1 MRKLAYVLMVIATMM
16 IIIGIIMQII
26 KNDCNNKTIKE
37 YFESDMCQYVGSYR
51 D

>member
-16 IIIGIIMQII
+16 IIIGVIMQII

-37 YFESDMCQYVGSYR
+37 YFESDVCRYV
-51 D
+51 DNN

>member
-1 MRKLAYVLMVIATMM
+1 MRKVYIL
-16 IIIGIIMQII
+16 IIIAIFLITLGIIMQII

>member
-16 IIIGIIMQII
+16 IIIGVIMQII
-26 KNDCNNKTIKE
+26 KNDCNSKTIKE

-51 D
+51 N

>member
-1 MRKLAYVLMVIATMM
+1 MRKVYILITIAIFLITL
-16 IIIGIIMQII
+16 GLIMQII